1 MEGQEGR
8 RVADISI
15 AGLGHVGRALLGIL
29 ASDAEARVAF
39 RVILVGDSSGC
50 LAAAEGFGP
59 GRLAALAAAK
69 AEGVSLAAAPALPGE
84 RFDAGSEA
92 FLRAL
97 EARPPAIHVE
107 LGPTELATGGAAK
120 DRVLRALALGARVA
134 SAAKGPFAAAWEE
147 LEAASGGPE
156 AFAARVRCSATVGA
170 GLPILDSGRA
180 LALGSPIRG
189 LAAVLNGTSSLVL
202 SLMEEGLSLEAAV
215 ARAQGLGMA
224 EADPSS
230 DLDGWDAA
238 AKLVILARA
247 TLGERLAVAE
257 VARESV
263 RAATP
268 ERLAAARAKGARL
281 RAVGRLTRRAGAGGG
296 LAAAVALEELPA
308 GSPLAAPGGGA
319 AIVFDCERSGEVAIS
334 GRGAGP
340 LETASAVYRDLRVL
354 KGRA

>member
-1 MEGQEGR
+1 MVGQNGR
-8 RVADISI
+8 LVADISI
-15 AGLGHVGRALLGIL
+15 AGLGHVGQALLGIL
-29 ASDAEARVAF
+29 AGDAEARAAF

-50 LAAAEGFGP
+50 LAAAAGFAP
-59 GRLAALAAAK
+59 GRLAALAEGK
-69 AEGVSLAAAPALPGE
+69 AGGASLAAMGALPGE
-84 RFDAGSEA
+84 RLETGSGA
-92 FLRAL
+92 FARAL
-97 EARPPAIHVE
+97 ELKPPAIHVE

-120 DRVLRALALGARVA
+120 DRIARALALGSRVA

-147 LEAASGGPE
+147 LESAAGGRE
-156 AFAARVRCSATVGA
+156 AFAARVRFSATVGA

-189 LAAVLNGTSSLVL
+189 LAAALNGTSSLVL

-215 ARAQGLGMA
+215 ARAQALGMA
-224 EADPSS
+224 EADPSA

-238 AKLVILARA
+238 AKLVILARSA
-247 TLGERLAVAE
+247 LGRRLE
-257 VARESV
+257 LEDVARESL

-268 ERLAAARAKGARL
+268 ERFQAARAKGARL
-281 RAVGRLTRRAGAGGG
+281 RAIGRLTRCAPDGTG
-296 LAAAVALEELPA
+296 LAAAVALEEVPE

-319 AIVFDCERSGEVAIS
+319 AVVFDCERTGEVSVA

-354 KGRA
+354 KGRD